1 MPPAS
6 AIQAVMSVRE
16 PQRTE
21 HCPQSGVALSAV
33 RAHPQYEQSEFDP
46 EHIGSAALGLSM
58 KNGQREQSQ
67 PRAGVKMVNGI
78 FMLAL
83 PRPW

>member
-58 KNGQREQSQ
+58 
-67 PRAGVKMVNGI
+67 
-78 FMLAL
+78 
-83 PRPW
+83 